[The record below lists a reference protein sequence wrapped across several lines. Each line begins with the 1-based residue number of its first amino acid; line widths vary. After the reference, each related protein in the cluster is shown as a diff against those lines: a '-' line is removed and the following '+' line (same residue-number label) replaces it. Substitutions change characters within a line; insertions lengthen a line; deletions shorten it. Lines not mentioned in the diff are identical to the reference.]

1 MKKKT
6 TVKKLRNEFI
16 ALKQKHKRL
25 RLIFNNEKEKPNFDR
40 VSRTVF
46 SEFDK
51 KIKDDQRIGVKN
63 IKLSLVR
70 YCKKNEISLD
80 EEESYIFSIPREL
93 MDTMNKVILDAEGS
107 SHGFSDLTKA
117 AQKFIGITNIVM
129 DLTMRQLK
137 LPEYFKKKK

>member
-1 MKKKT
+1 M
-6 TVKKLRNEFI
+6 N
-16 ALKQKHKRL
+16 
-25 RLIFNNEKEKPNFDR
+25 LI
-40 VSRTVF
+40 
-46 SEFDK
+46 K

-80 EEESYIFSIPREL
+80 EEKSYIFSFPREF
-93 MDTMNKVILDAEGS
+93 MDTMNKLILDAEGS
-107 SHGFSDLTKA
+107 SHAFSASTKA

-137 LPEYFKKKK
+137 LPEYFKKKD